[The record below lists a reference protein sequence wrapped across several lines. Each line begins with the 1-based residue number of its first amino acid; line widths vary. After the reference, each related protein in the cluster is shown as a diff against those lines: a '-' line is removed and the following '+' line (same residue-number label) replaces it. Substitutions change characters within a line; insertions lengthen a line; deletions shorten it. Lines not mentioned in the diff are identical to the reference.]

1 MTRISSP
8 VLVVIAFLTLT
19 VPNRGQEQSA
29 NVDAPGKSRR
39 PPVTVIWQPNAPVTL
54 KFSIKPI
61 PGKTGLVKI
70 TFKVEG
76 ASGVKGFHF
85 LHYEEFFMD
94 KDGAKGII
102 VSDSTSLRSL
112 RQEESLIAHEN
123 SQAELW
129 VSSVE
134 F

>member
-39 PPVTVIWQPNAPVTL
+39 PPVTVIRQPNAPVTL

-61 PGKTGLVKI
+61 PGKPGLVKI
-70 TFKVEG
+70 TFKAEG

-85 LHYEEFFMD
+85 HSEEVFVE
-94 KDGAKGII
+94 KDGAKGSI